1 MRCLR
6 QITDIQQ
13 KAIVRLS
20 KENLDILDAELH
32 KNFRMSLEEM
42 KNKDPK
48 QKVTVEV
55 RIRKAKTL
63 HLKEIRHSYSLIQ
76 KYGEIPVIDFG
87 LSNEE
92 YLEKFKS
99 YEYTKE
105 GFTDKR
111 TIKQEEVI
119 TRDNRPYSLYTL
131 TAEIAFYLKR
141 NMSCKIIEQILMAS
155 KDGADK
161 IVSLV
166 SQYNALLYERII
178 PYIFNAIFEVLC
190 ETKVVEKEVELLR
203 YPAGKDFYEFN
214 AEPDMIVNVNQR
226 QFDKTDD
233 GGKRI
238 LRDKSFHTDN
248 YCFDSIPERECFWQ
262 YIMSE
267 RVKEVYFTGMYTS
280 KYNGLAIQYID
291 PETHTVR
298 SYYPDFISFLDD
310 DTIQIVEVKGDNK
323 IDDIVV
329 KAKADAA
336 AELAIESKMAYR
348 MIAGSELQTKSII

>member
-1 MRCLR
+1 MK
-6 QITDIQQ
+6 D
-13 KAIVRLS
+13 RLC
-20 KENLDILDAELH
+20 D
-32 KNFRMSLEEM
+32 
-42 KNKDPK
+42 
-48 QKVTVEV
+48 
-55 RIRKAKTL
+55 
-63 HLKEIRHSYSLIQ
+63 
-76 KYGEIPVIDFG
+76 
-87 LSNEE
+87 
-92 YLEKFKS
+92 
-99 YEYTKE
+99 
-105 GFTDKR
+105 
-111 TIKQEEVI
+111 
-119 TRDNRPYSLYTL
+119 
-131 TAEIAFYLKR
+131 
-141 NMSCKIIEQILMAS
+141 
-155 KDGADK
+155 
-161 IVSLV
+161 
-166 SQYNALLYERII
+166 
-178 PYIFNAIFEVLC
+178 
-190 ETKVVEKEVELLR
+190 TKVVEKEVELLR

-248 YCFDSIPERECFWQ
+248 YCFDSIPERDCFWQ

-267 RVKEVYFTGMYTS
+267 RVKEVYFTGMFTS

-310 DTIQIVEVKGDNK
+310 DTIQMVEVKGDNK

-348 MIAGSELQTKSII
+348 MIAGNTVLHSKII